1 MFDINSFQKEAR
13 DYDRTKLLL
22 MGLNVASIGE
32 LGQRLTELRAEL
44 HGARPRLA
52 IEKHKYFEDKLDK
65 NGVWYKIPRSES
77 ISFALF
83 GAVKAEEECYDI
95 GVQIKEVK
103 NKIIDKVIE
112 QANHKKPNDVNT
124 SWDKIIGKGNM

>member
-22 MGLNVASIGE
+22 MGLNVAKIGE

-52 IEKHKYFEDKLDK
+52 PVKHKYFEDKLDK
-65 NGVWYKIPRSES
+65 DGVWFKIPRSETF
-77 ISFALF
+77 SFALF
-83 GAVKAEEECYDI
+83 GKVKTEEKCYDI
-95 GVQIKEVK
+95 GVQIKAVK
-103 NKIIDKVIE
+103 DQIIKKVIE
-112 QANHKKPNDVNT
+112 QANHKKLNDVNT
-124 SWDKIIGKGNM
+124 SWNKIIGKGNM

>member
-95 GVQIKEVK
+95 GVKIKEVK

-112 QANHKKPNDVNT
+112 QANHKNPNDVNT
-124 SWDKIIGKGNM
+124 SWDKIIGRGNM